1 MLTFAPMKWFTYPI
15 AVVAYCI
22 FAAMLVAGIFNG
34 FNYSQFWFW
43 AVGAALL
50 FLVAA
55 FLLTKVSWSD
65 EGKVA
70 LQIALCLAPLIL
82 MSNFTENKKKQVR
95 LFVVPENY
103 TGKLQIT
110 FVSPRE
116 MKQTS
121 KSDSVVV
128 VFDENGKTFSS
139 DDYRRVMRDMENHLC
154 YRSKSGKITPI
165 MFADQ
170 DKRPADTA
178 QLVCTYISSDLRE
191 GRLSHLYYNIDK
203 AGRIPV
209 SK

>member
-22 FAAMLVAGIFNG
+22 FAAMLLAGIFNG
-34 FNYSQFWFW
+34 FHYSGFWLW
-43 AVGAALL
+43 AVGAALV
-50 FLVAA
+50 FLLAA

-95 LFVVPENY
+95 LFIVPENY

-116 MKQTS
+116 LKQTS

-128 VFDENGKTFSS
+128 QFDERGKTFSS
-139 DDYRRVMRDMENHLC
+139 DDYRRVMRDIENHLC
-154 YRSKSGKITPI
+154 YRSKAGQIIPI
-165 MFADQ
+165 QYADR
-170 DKRPADTA
+170 DKLPADTA
-178 QLVCTYISSDLRE
+178 RLVCTYISSDLRE
-191 GRLSHLYYNIDK
+191 GRLANLYYEINK
-203 AGRIPV
+203 AGRL
-209 SK
+209 KK

>member
-22 FAAMLVAGIFNG
+22 FGAMLVAGIFNG
-34 FNYSQFWFW
+34 FHYSEFWLW
-43 AVGAALL
+43 AVAAALV
-50 FLVAA
+50 FLLTA

-82 MSNFTENKKKQVR
+82 MSNLTENKKKQVR
-95 LFVVPENY
+95 LFIVPENY

-116 MKQTS
+116 LKQTS

-128 VFDENGKTFSS
+128 QFDERGKTFSS
-139 DDYRRVMRDMENHLC
+139 DDYRRVMRDIENHLC
-154 YRSKSGKITPI
+154 YRTKAGQIIPIAYADISKL
-165 MFADQ
+165 
-170 DKRPADTA
+170 PADTSK
-178 QLVCTYISSDLRE
+178 LVCTYLRSDLRE
-191 GRLSHLYYNIDK
+191 GRLWNLYYEVNK
-203 AGRIPV
+203 AGRIR
-209 SK
+209 K